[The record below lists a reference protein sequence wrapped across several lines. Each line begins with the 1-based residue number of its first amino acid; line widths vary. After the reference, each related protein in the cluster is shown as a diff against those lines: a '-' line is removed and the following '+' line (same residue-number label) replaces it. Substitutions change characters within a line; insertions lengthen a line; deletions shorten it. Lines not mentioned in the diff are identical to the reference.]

1 MFEFQ
6 RVVDEVLNAPPE
18 RKAWLYAH
26 VLVPAIVVAVLL
38 GIVTVPGFADG
49 DSSFAVIPL
58 QSVYQTNRSCSAR
71 TGVALILE
79 PDDADLS
86 IPWRYGAAPEIW
98 TSIDPATHA
107 ANASR
112 LRIDGSSI
120 AADLP
125 LLGASDPVLV
135 IAEGVS
141 AGDIMVRRDIT
152 PFASARL
159 RPRQSAALA
168 TWAMVITLFGAA
180 LTSVSTVSRALPTE
194 DRAGHERT

>member
-38 GIVTVPGFADG
+38 GVVTVPGFADG
-49 DSSFAVIPL
+49 DSSFAIIPL
-58 QSVYQTNRSCSAR
+58 QSVYQVSR
-71 TGVALILE
+71 TSTVRAGVALIFE
-79 PDDADLS
+79 PDDAIVS
-86 IPWRYGAAPEIW
+86 IPWRYASAPEIW
-98 TSIDPATHA
+98 TSIDTATHA
-107 ANASR
+107 ANAER
-112 LRIDGSSI
+112 LRIDGNRI
-120 AADLP
+120 AAELP

-141 AGDIMVRRDIT
+141 AGDIMVRRDVT

-159 RPRQSAALA
+159 HPRQSAALA